1 MDQLCAIGLSS
12 ACGLGHVFD
21 PEHEARAR
29 HAITTN
35 NIVTCPPFHDL
46 QKHFFDGDSGVA
58 VCTYPNGKLG
68 GGMQYV
74 LLALTLHSVEC
85 SMCSSLS
92 HCTV

>member
-1 MDQLCAIGLSS
+1 M
-12 ACGLGHVFD
+12 GHVFD
-21 PEHEARAR
+21 PEHEAKAR

-46 QKHFFDGDSGVA
+46 QKHFFDGDTGVT

-74 LLALTLHSVEC
+74 LLTLALHSAAVAAV
-85 SMCSSLS
+85 SL
-92 HCTV
+92 CCVLQIFGCEY